1 MLLLNTLQYWG
12 RAKHRYRDVYKD
24 RFDAAKR
31 ITCESLNMC
40 PMDVVRRF
48 FNCSW
53 WFMDAY
59 RQGLMGKAAKWAVH
73 KQKAHRPVGQRAMM
87 AIEAVLN

>member
-12 RAKHRYRDVYKD
+12 WAKHRYRDVHKD

-31 ITCESLNMC
+31 IARESLNAC
-40 PMDVVRRF
+40 PVDVVRRF
-48 FNCSW
+48 FNHSW

-59 RQGLMGKAAKWAVH
+59 RQGLMGKAAEWAVR
-73 KQKAHRPVGQRAMM
+73 KQKAHRRVGQRAMM